1 MQHFFSYNDVEDI
14 MNRKELFEKLKKEL
28 KLDDEMVKK
37 IGNIFDNNFIIGKNN
52 KEKIIDELINKVN
65 VDKKTANTIYNKFVS
80 VVESGI
86 KNKMLGILKK
96 K

>member
-1 MQHFFSYNDVEDI
+1 

-52 KEKIIDELINKVN
+52 KEKIIDELMDKVN
-65 VDKKTANTIYNKFVS
+65 IDKKTANKIYNKFVN

-86 KNKMLGILKK
+86 KNKILGIIKK